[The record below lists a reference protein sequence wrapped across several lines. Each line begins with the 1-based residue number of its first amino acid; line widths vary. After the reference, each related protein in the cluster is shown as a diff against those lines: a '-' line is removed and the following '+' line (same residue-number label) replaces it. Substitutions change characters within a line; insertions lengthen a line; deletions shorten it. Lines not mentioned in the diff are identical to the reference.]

1 MNRRAKLVS
10 TGTFVLGLLV
20 GGYLFADSQKRSLL
34 AVGECENCL
43 HPNEIAGLL
52 ASVAIQRAPGLLPNV
67 ILETDLTLVIEHPA
81 PQAENHVV
89 LIPKRDIKNVGSFA
103 EGDEEYIVD
112 LMASA
117 SRIVQERGLKDYR
130 IWSNGPARQLVGYL
144 HFHLAGN

>member
-1 MNRRAKLVS
+1 MNRRARLVS
-10 TGTFVLGLLV
+10 TGAFVLGLLV

-34 AVGECENCL
+34 AVRECENCL
-43 HPNEIAGLL
+43 YPNEIAGLL
-52 ASVAIQRAPGLLPNV
+52 ASVAIQRTPGLLPNV
-67 ILETDLTLVIEHPA
+67 VLETDLTLVIEHPA

-89 LIPKRDIKNVGSFA
+89 LIPKRDIKNVGSVA
-103 EGDEEYIVD
+103 EGDEAYIVD

-130 IWSNGPARQLVGYL
+130 IWSNGPANQLVAYL

>member
-1 MNRRAKLVS
+1 MNRRAKLVNI
-10 TGTFVLGLLV
+10 GTFVLGLLV

-67 ILETDLTLVIEHPA
+67 VLETDLTLVIEHPA
-81 PQAENHVV
+81 PQAKNHVV
-89 LIPKRDIKNVGSFA
+89 LIPKRDIKNVGSIA
-103 EGDEEYIVD
+103 EGDEAYIVD

-117 SRIVQERGLKDYR
+117 SRIVQEQGLKDYR
-130 IWSNGPARQLVGYL
+130 IWSNGPAKQLVAYL

>member
-67 ILETDLTLVIEHPA
+67 VLETDLTLVIEHPA
-81 PQAENHVV
+81 RQAENHVV
-89 LIPKRDIKNVGSFA
+89 LIPKRDIKNVGSVA
-103 EGDEEYIVD
+103 EGDEAYIVD

-130 IWSNGPARQLVGYL
+130 IWSNGPANQLVAYL